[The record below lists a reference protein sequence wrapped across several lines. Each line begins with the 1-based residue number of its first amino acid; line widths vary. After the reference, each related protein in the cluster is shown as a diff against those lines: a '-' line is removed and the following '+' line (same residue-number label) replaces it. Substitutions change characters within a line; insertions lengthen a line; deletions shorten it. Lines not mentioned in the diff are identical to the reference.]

1 MGKLTLRQAAEW
13 CGGAVEEKYADVEFL
28 GAANDTRVMQPGQ
41 LFIALQGARDGHDFI
56 KKAMDR
62 GAAAALCS
70 RKVGDY
76 PAIYVDDPRIALGRI
91 AREELKRIGA
101 KVVAVTGSVGK
112 STTKEMVAAVLE
124 QAFVT
129 SKTPANHNNDIG
141 MPMAVLA
148 MPENTEVAVL
158 EMGMNHFG
166 EIAYLSQIA
175 RPDVA
180 VIINIGTA
188 HIEFLGTQEGIRQA
202 KMEIVEGMTPHGML
216 LLNGDDFL
224 LRNLDKEPQQRVTYF
239 GSSEGCAVRAF
250 DVNQDGDYLR
260 FRVEAGRLSFPV
272 KMLLEGEHYVN
283 DALAAVTVGLKLG
296 VLPEKIQAG
305 LSQFRNISGRQ
316 EIIQAGG
323 MTIIKDCYN
332 AGPESMAAA
341 LAVLGKKQGR
351 RIAVLGDMLELGDCT
366 QAEHYR
372 VGRIAAEKADF
383 VFAYGPN
390 SGRIISGTITGGM
403 PETRGRAFTNREELV
418 AAGRRELLPEGED
431 VRLAELARRPLL
443 LYRRWEHI
451 ALRLFAE
458 RGLSPQILLKGDG
471 ADTIAAL
478 AARGLGIGLLPQSAV
493 RALSGADFAVR
504 RIEGG
509 AIRTT
514 VTAVRLARAEPSPA
528 AQACWEFLARRA
540 EPDAQESAPAG
551 KDRA

>member
-1 MGKLTLRQAAEW
+1 MGKLTLRQAARW

-41 LFIALQGARDGHDFI
+41 LFITLRGARDGHEFI

-112 STTKEMVAAVLE
+112 STTKEMIAAVLE

-166 EIAYLSQIA
+166 EISYLSQIA
-175 RPDVA
+175 KPDVA

-250 DVNQDGDYLR
+250 DTRQDGDYLC

-316 EIIQAGG
+316 EIIQSGG

-372 VGRIAAEKADF
+372 VGRIAAEKADY
-383 VFAYGPN
+383 VFAYGSN

-418 AAGRRELLPEGED
+418 AALKRTAKPGDVLLFK
-431 VRLAELARRPLL
+431 AS
-443 LYRRWEHI
+443 H
-451 ALRLFAE
+451 
-458 RGLSPQILLKGDG
+458 
-471 ADTIAAL
+471 
-478 AARGLGIGLLPQSAV
+478 GIHLEQV
-493 RALSGADFAVR
+493 ID
-504 RIEGG
+504 
-509 AIRTT
+509 
-514 VTAVRLARAEPSPA
+514 
-528 AQACWEFLARRA
+528 EFL
-540 EPDAQESAPAG
+540 G
-551 KDRA
+551 KEK